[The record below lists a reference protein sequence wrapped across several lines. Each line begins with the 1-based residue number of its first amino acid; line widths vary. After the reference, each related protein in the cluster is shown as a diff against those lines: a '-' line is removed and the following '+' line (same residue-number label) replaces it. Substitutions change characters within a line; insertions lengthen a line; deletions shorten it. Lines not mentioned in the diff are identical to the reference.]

1 MFVLLPHLAS
11 LSGCLSVT
19 HSEVSGKTNFNY
31 SSAQPYKKQTVKRWK
46 VKGWGTSCFLLLQ
59 SRRTSERGCK
69 GPILVQRPKTGKRNA
84 DFLLMEHIWQIP
96 WYSVVII
103 FTNIEGFLLYSIKHN
118 EMTAVLNGAI
128 CSTYQMII
136 HLFIY
141 QVIRYTL
148 LSATSQSRVYP
159 GQVTILWTNTERQ
172 INIHVNYV

>member
-1 MFVLLPHLAS
+1 MFVLLPYLAS

-19 HSEVSGKTNFNY
+19 HSEVSGKTSFNY

-69 GPILVQRPKTGKRNA
+69 GLILVQRPKTGKRNA

-96 WYSVVII
+96 WYSVVIF
-103 FTNIEGFLLYSIKHN
+103 FTNIEGFLLYSIKHI

-128 CSTYQMII
+128 QICSTYQIII
-136 HLFIY
+136 HLFIFFHFSS
-141 QVIRYTL
+141 YT
-148 LSATSQSRVYP
+148 VYP
-159 GQVTILWTNTERQ
+159 GQVTILSND
-172 INIHVNYV
+172 

>member
-103 FTNIEGFLLYSIKHN
+103 FTNIEGFLLYSIKHI

-128 CSTYQMII
+128 QICSTYQIII
-136 HLFIY
+136 HLFIFFH
-141 QVIRYTL
+141 
-148 LSATSQSRVYP
+148 LSSYMVYP
-159 GQVTILWTNTERQ
+159 GQVTILWTNTERRVT
-172 INIHVNYV
+172 IHVNYV